1 MKIPA
6 PHWRKAAEP
15 KSGESGLWKKIKE
28 GVGKLPYKYVICLCI
43 LGLMGIMLIVFAAY
57 IYLDYQRQ
65 RQEMAGREA
74 EHSVERM
81 TVQIDER
88 LDNLKQYYISFV
100 DGDDFKWPIEN
111 KLRYSDYTKN
121 KAAQDI
127 MAGKKIFMDYI
138 SNYIFVNFD
147 TGWVIGSM
155 GMFPLSQV
163 NDGGVLYDLFTRS
176 EEALD
181 KNYWL
186 YNESPVIERV
196 MNFHY
201 NVNIKKEGIS
211 LVMPLSNLIT
221 NPNAVFIV
229 NINMNTWKNWINQML
244 GNCEELV
251 VLSPEGELIYATD
264 SRLVNSCRK
273 QQNEGLT
280 EQKSCN
286 VKIGG
291 VSNYMVSSGQSAILN
306 WEYYIY
312 YDMEQGPFVGA
323 RLSGVIVLSILIIV
337 ITCFFMTS
345 YTIYR
350 PVGRLVRGVSEEE
363 QKIPGNELEF
373 LASRFADMK
382 NDRQALENVM
392 YQQKEKLLELFELR
406 LIRGEVRSEDEWSE
420 YFEGLQL
427 RQCKYFASAVL
438 VLNLRDESEAQ
449 SNVNEDAIC
458 LKLVEELPEELKS
471 LTWMPIVYNA
481 CAIFCLFGEDDEA
494 FLLERIM
501 KFYDG
506 IQIFAEEHC
515 GYRTLMGVSA
525 THTSNHHI
533 RAAYRE
539 SVSALTM
546 ECPQP
551 VSEHK
556 TETEDNG
563 VEPGREDCRF
573 FLSSTTVRSNAYNN
587 VYEKEIQNSIK
598 AMDKDQCYKIID
610 EFCANLRGEDSNDK
624 AMVYILRMVNA
635 ILLAGIDTRV
645 DLGRLYP
652 NGLKKVYD
660 EITEVIE
667 PGRVRRQLKY
677 MLIDPVLA
685 ARNELL
691 EDSSYSMMQ
700 EIENQI
706 RESNGNVT
714 LSECADALGV
724 HPTYIWKILKME
736 KGKSFSDYLE
746 EYKLEEAMHLLLQ
759 TNLSVAEIAVR
770 LNYTNAQ
777 NFIRFFSKS
786 TGVTPGKFRKLY

>member
-1 MKIPA
+1 M
-6 PHWRKAAEP
+6 
-15 KSGESGLWKKIKE
+15 WKKIKA

-65 RQEMAGREA
+65 RQEVAGREA
-74 EHSVERM
+74 ENSA
-81 TVQIDER
+81 VQIVEQLDER

-100 DGDDFKWPIEN
+100 DGEDFRWVLEN
-111 KLRYSDYTKN
+111 NLRYSDYNET
-121 KAAQDI
+121 KAALEL

-138 SNYIFVNFD
+138 DSYFFTNFR
-147 TGWVIGSM
+147 TGWVLGST
-155 GMFPLSQV
+155 GMFPLKEVENS
-163 NDGGVLYDLFTRS
+163 DLLYELS
-176 EEALD
+176 ERNRGALD
-181 KNYWL
+181 KNYWM
-186 YNESPVIERV
+186 YNGMTRIDRI
-196 MNFHY
+196 MNY
-201 NVNIKKEGIS
+201 RYEVALEEKGLS
-211 LVMPLSNLIT
+211 LVMTFSSLDSV
-221 NPNAVFIV
+221 PNGLFIA
-229 NINMNTWKNWINQML
+229 NINMNTWKKWISQML
-244 GNCEELV
+244 GNGEELV

-264 SRLVNSCRK
+264 SRLTDSCIKLHGEGGTEGKGRK
-273 QQNEGLT
+273 
-280 EQKSCN
+280 
-286 VKIGG
+286 VKVGG
-291 VSNYMVSSGQSAILN
+291 VSSYMVSSRPSGILN
-306 WEYYIY
+306 WEYYVY
-312 YDMEQGPFVGA
+312 YDMNQGQFVGA

-350 PVGRLVRGVSEEE
+350 PVGKLVRGVSEEE
-363 QKIPGNELEF
+363 QKIPGNELVF

-382 NDRQALENVM
+382 NDRQALETVM

-427 RQCKYFASAVL
+427 RRCKYFASAVI
-438 VLNLRDESEAQ
+438 VLNLRDESETQ

-458 LKLVEELPEELKS
+458 LKLVEELPENLKG

-481 CAIFCLFGEDDEA
+481 CAIFCLFGEDDEDA
-494 FLLERIM
+494 LLGQIM

-506 IQIFAEEHC
+506 IQVYAEEHC
-515 GYRTLMGVSA
+515 GYRILMGVSA

-539 SVSALTM
+539 SISALTM
-546 ECPQP
+546 ECPP
-551 VSEHK
+551 PGPDHK
-556 TETEDNG
+556 TEERAENSES
-563 VEPGREDCRF
+563 EPERADCRF
-573 FLSSTTVRSNAYNN
+573 FLSSTTMRSNAYNQ

-598 AMDKDQCYKIID
+598 AMDKEQCYKTVD
-610 EFCANLRGEDSNDK
+610 EFCAGLIGEDSTDR

-645 DLGRLYP
+645 DLGKLYP

-660 EITEVIE
+660 EMVEVIE
-667 PGRVRRQLKY
+667 PGRLRRQLKY

-706 RESNGNVT
+706 RESNGNIT

-724 HPTYIWKILKME
+724 HPTYIWKVLKME

-759 TNLSVAEIAVR
+759 TNLSVAEIATR

>member
-1 MKIPA
+1 M
-6 PHWRKAAEP
+6 WN
-15 KSGESGLWKKIKE
+15 KIKQE
-28 GVGKLPYKYVICLCI
+28 VGKLPYKYVICLCI
-43 LGLMGIMLIVFAAY
+43 LGLMCIMLIAFAAY

-65 RQEMAGREA
+65 RQEAAGWEA
-74 EHSVERM
+74 ENSAERI
-81 TVQIDER
+81 VLQIDER
-88 LDNLKQYYISFV
+88 LDNLKQYYISFA
-100 DGDDFKWPIEN
+100 DGDDFQWPVEN
-111 KLRYSDYTKN
+111 KLQYSDYTKN

-127 MAGKKIFMDYI
+127 MSGKKIFMDYI
-138 SNYIFVNFD
+138 SSYMLVNFD
-147 TGWVIGSM
+147 TEWVIGSM

-163 NDGGVLYDLFTRS
+163 KDVDTLYGLYTRS
-176 EEALD
+176 EGALD
-181 KNYWL
+181 KNYWT

-196 MNFHY
+196 MNYNY
-201 NVNIKKEGIS
+201 NVLIKKEGIS
-211 LVMPLSNLIT
+211 LVMSLSNLV
-221 NPNAVFIV
+221 NNRNAVFIA
-229 NINMNTWKNWINQML
+229 NINMKTWERWIGQIL
-244 GNCEELV
+244 GGSEELV
-251 VLSPEGELIYATD
+251 VLDSKGELIYATD
-264 SRLVNSCRK
+264 QRLAESCGKLTDGGGTEHRSRKVNVAGK
-273 QQNEGLT
+273 D
-280 EQKSCN
+280 
-286 VKIGG
+286 
-291 VSNYMVSSGQSAILN
+291 YMVSSKGSDILD
-306 WEYYIY
+306 WEYYIC
-312 YDMEQGPFVGA
+312 YDMAQGQFVGA
-323 RLSGVIVLSILIIV
+323 RLSGVIVLSILLIV
-337 ITCFFMTS
+337 VTCFFMTS

-363 QKIPGNELEF
+363 EKIPGNELEF

-420 YFEGLQL
+420 YFDGLHL
-427 RQCKYFASAVL
+427 RRCKYFASAVI

-458 LKLVEELPEELKS
+458 LKLVEELPEELKN
-471 LTWMPIVYNA
+471 LAWMPIVYNA
-481 CAIFCLFGEDDEA
+481 CAIFALFGEDDEEV
-494 FLLERIM
+494 LLEQVM

-506 IQIFAEEHC
+506 IQVFAEEHY
-515 GYRTLMGVSA
+515 GYRVLMGVSA

-539 SVSALTM
+539 SISALTM

-551 VSEHK
+551 SAEYK
-556 TETEDNG
+556 AEEADG
-563 VEPGREDCRF
+563 EGKKELGREDCRF
-573 FLSSTTVRSNAYNN
+573 FLSSTTMRSNAYNN
-587 VYEKEIQNSIK
+587 GYEKEIQNSIK
-598 AMDKDQCYKIID
+598 AMDKEQCYKIVD
-610 EFCANLRGEDSNDK
+610 EFSAHLRGEDSNDR

-645 DLGRLYP
+645 DIGSLYP
-652 NGLKKVYD
+652 NGLKRVYD
-660 EITEVIE
+660 EMVEVIE
-667 PGRVRRQLKY
+667 PSRIRRQLKY
-677 MLIDPVLA
+677 LLIDPILA

-706 RESNGNVT
+706 RESNGNIT

-724 HPTYIWKILKME
+724 HPTYIWKVLKME

-759 TNLSVAEIAVR
+759 TELSVAEIAVK

>member
-1 MKIPA
+1 MWEKV
-6 PHWRKAAEP
+6 
-15 KSGESGLWKKIKE
+15 KE

-65 RQEMAGREA
+65 RQEAAGREA
-74 EHSVERM
+74 ENSA
-81 TVQIDER
+81 VQIVEQLDER

-100 DGDDFKWPIEN
+100 DGEDFMWVLEN
-111 KLRYSDYTKN
+111 NLHYSDYNETR
-121 KAAQDI
+121 AALEL

-138 SNYIFVNFD
+138 SSYFFTNFR
-147 TGWVIGSM
+147 TGWVLGST
-155 GMFPLSQV
+155 GMFPLKEVENS
-163 NDGGVLYDLFTRS
+163 DLLYELFERNRG
-176 EEALD
+176 ALD
-181 KNYWL
+181 KNYWM
-186 YNESPVIERV
+186 YDGMTRIDRI
-196 MNFHY
+196 MNYHY
-201 NVNIKKEGIS
+201 EVAREEGGIS
-211 LVMPLSNLIT
+211 LVMNFTNLESD
-221 NPNAVFIV
+221 PNGLFIV
-229 NINMNTWKNWINQML
+229 NINMNTWKSWISQML
-244 GNCEELV
+244 GNGEDLV
-251 VLSPEGELIYATD
+251 VLDPDGGLIYATD
-264 SRLVNSCRK
+264 DRLSDNCIKLHGEGGTGRK
-273 QQNEGLT
+273 G
-280 EQKSCN
+280 QK
-286 VKIGG
+286 VKVGG
-291 VSNYMVSSGQSAILN
+291 VSSYMVSSRPSDVLN
-306 WEYYIY
+306 WEYYVY
-312 YDMEQGPFVGA
+312 YDMNQGQFVGA
-323 RLSGVIVLSILIIV
+323 RLSGVIVLSILVIV
-337 ITCFFMTS
+337 ITCFFMTA

-350 PVGRLVRGVSEEE
+350 PVGKLVRGVSEEE

-382 NDRQALENVM
+382 NDRQALETVM
-392 YQQKEKLLELFELR
+392 DQQKEKLLELFELR

-427 RQCKYFASAVL
+427 RRCRYFASAVL
-438 VLNLRDESEAQ
+438 VLNLRDESKAQ

-458 LKLVEELPEELKS
+458 LKLVEELPEGLKS
-471 LTWMPIVYNA
+471 LTWMPVVYNA
-481 CAIFCLFGEDDEA
+481 CAIFCLFGEDSEDS
-494 FLLERIM
+494 LLERIM

-506 IQIFAEEHC
+506 IQVYAEEHY
-515 GYRTLMGVSA
+515 GYRILMGVSA

-556 TETEDNG
+556 AEKAAENSEA
-563 VEPGREDCRF
+563 EPGREDCRF
-573 FLSSTTVRSNAYNN
+573 FLSSTTMRSNVYNN

-598 AMDKDQCYKIID
+598 AMDKDQCYKIVD
-610 EFCANLRGEDSNDK
+610 EFSANLRGEDSNDR

-635 ILLAGIDTRV
+635 IFLAGIDTRV
-645 DLGRLYP
+645 DLGKLYP
-652 NGLKKVYD
+652 NGLKRVYD
-660 EITEVIE
+660 EMVEVIE
-667 PGRVRRQLKY
+667 PGRLRRQLKY

-706 RESNGNVT
+706 RESNGNIT

-724 HPTYIWKILKME
+724 HPTYIWKVLKME

-759 TNLSVAEIAVR
+759 TNLSVAEIATK